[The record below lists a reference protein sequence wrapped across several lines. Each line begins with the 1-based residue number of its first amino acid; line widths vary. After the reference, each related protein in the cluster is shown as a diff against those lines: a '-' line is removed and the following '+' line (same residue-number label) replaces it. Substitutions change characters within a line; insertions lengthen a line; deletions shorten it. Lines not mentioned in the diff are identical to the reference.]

1 MNFTTKTL
9 KTNVLVGIQKFF
21 EENTHGI
28 IQTEALT
35 VAIWEEQDRPG
46 IIYMFDPNPCGPAGQ
61 HQNDGTA
68 CVLFFESPE
77 LAAMH
82 FISNL
87 PQAKRTGEY
96 VITPVE
102 IVVGKRRNVCGIRRE
117 RQKDGAVC
125 PSDPNLWKPLP
136 SPTARERSRIR
147 RMVSRFLF
155 SFWWRF
161 FGIGF
166 IMYLL
171 IWPAGTW
178 SKAAYVRNKTINI
191 IQLLEIKIQN

>member
-1 MNFTTKTL
+1 ML
-9 KTNVLVGIQKFF
+9 AGIQKFF

-35 VAIWEEQDRPG
+35 VAVWEEQDRPG

-68 CVLFFESPE
+68 CVLSFESPE
-77 LAAMH
+77 LAAKH

-87 PQAKRTGEY
+87 PQAKRAGEY

-102 IVVGKRRNVCGIRRE
+102 IVVGKRRSMCGIRRE
-117 RQKDGAVC
+117 RRKHGPRCV
-125 PSDPNLWKPLP
+125 SDPNLWKPSP

-147 RMVSRFLF
+147 QMVSRFFCLF
-155 SFWWRF
+155 LVVVFWDWFYYVPR
-161 FGIGF
+161 
-166 IMYLL
+166 L
-171 IWPAGTW
+171 I
-178 SKAAYVRNKTINI
+178 
-191 IQLLEIKIQN
+191 